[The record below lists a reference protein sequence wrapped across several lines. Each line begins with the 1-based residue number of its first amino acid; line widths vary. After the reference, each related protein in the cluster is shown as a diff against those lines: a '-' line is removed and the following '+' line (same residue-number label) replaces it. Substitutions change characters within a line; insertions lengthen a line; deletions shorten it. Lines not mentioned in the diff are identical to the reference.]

1 MPRSPPALATAPA
14 AAALALA
21 ASALTAL
28 ASAAI
33 AALATATPAADL
45 ATADLA
51 TADLATADLAT
62 AAPASA
68 AHAAV
73 APAPATL
80 IIVASTTDAGWARAV
95 PNVVHCCALGEVTA
109 DGGRGACRRDI
120 AAQLKCMILL
130 SVGSIG

>member
-33 AALATATPAADL
+33 AALATADL
-45 ATADLA
+45 
-51 TADLATADLAT
+51 ADLATADLAT

-80 IIVASTTDAGWARAV
+80 IIVASTIDAGWARAV

>member
-14 AAALALA
+14 TAALALA

-33 AALATATPAADL
+33 AA
-45 ATADLA
+45 LA

>member
-14 AAALALA
+14 TAALALA

-33 AALATATPAADL
+33 AALATADL
-45 ATADLA
+45 
-51 TADLATADLAT
+51 ADLATADLAT

>member
-1 MPRSPPALATAPA
+1 VPRSPPALATAPA

-33 AALATATPAADL
+33 AAL